1 MHYQVLTQW
10 AKAEA
15 ASRTAIHDELSSQRK
30 LSDGF
35 ESIAPL
41 RFTVDVKTACKAFN
55 LILEVG
61 KVTADIYVLAEFNW
75 EGERAR
81 LVG

>member
-1 MHYQVLTQW
+1 M
-10 AKAEA
+10 
-15 ASRTAIHDELSSQRK
+15 
-30 LSDGF
+30 
-35 ESIAPL
+35 PL

-61 KVTADIYVLAEFNW
+61 RVTADIYVLAEFNW